1 MEISPKIFATVIII
15 IVSIAIFAVCV
26 ALNVGGLGD
35 TLAGFGGPL
44 AAGIYEIVAFIPRWV
59 LSGGWP
65 TMIAGICI
73 LLAAL
78 VASGYIFEQKH
89 IIAIVTGKNGGNA
102 PGNYQ
107 SSPTQNMIPL
117 DNLQNTPTKKE

>member
-1 MEISPKIFATVIII
+1 MEISPKIFIAVILV
-15 IVSIAIFAVCV
+15 IVSIAIFAVIV

-35 TLAGFGGPL
+35 MFAGFGGPL
-44 AAGIYEIVAFIPRWV
+44 AAGIYEIAAFIPRWI

-73 LLAAL
+73 LTAAL
-78 VASGYIFEQKH
+78 VTSGYVFEQKH
-89 IIAIVTGKNGGNA
+89 LIATITGKNNTGA
-102 PGNYQ
+102 AGNYQ
-107 SSPTQNMIPL
+107 SSPSQNMIPL